1 MKKRRGQRCTAND
14 RKGSRCG
21 KWCAPGEVVC
31 AMHQPNRPPTPIEP
45 DSDDVVDL
53 IRRLTRDKDSSIR
66 LRAAEAL
73 IRMKERQSD
82 CAVCAA
88 NRDRLHASEDFYARM
103 TDEQRRGLDEL
114 NKEVAA
120 ILAELR
126 ATVMTQPRRD
136 PLAEDEAQIAKTPD
150 PVAEA
155 LPVTSVAPEEHDD
168 AEEETEDPRL
178 IDEVEIIEKDGS
190 SSFIQIIE
198 EEIDE

>member
-88 NRDRLHASEDFYARM
+88 NRDRLHASEEFYARM

-120 ILAELR
+120 ILAALR
-126 ATVMTQPRRD
+126 AVVMTQPRRD
-136 PLAEDEAQIAKTPD
+136 PLGEDEAQMAKTPD

-155 LPVTSVAPEEHDD
+155 LPTSEVAPEQENDD
-168 AEEETEDPRL
+168 EPEETEGPEVV
-178 IDEVEIIEKDGS
+178 EVEEADGS
-190 SSFIQIIE
+190 ISYFEIE
-198 EEIDE
+198 EVDD

>member
-88 NRDRLHASEDFYARM
+88 NRDRLHASEEFYARL

-120 ILAELR
+120 ILGALR
-126 ATVMTQPRRD
+126 ATVMTQSRRD
-136 PLAEDEAQIAKTPD
+136 PLAEDEAQMAKAPD

-155 LPVTSVAPEEHDD
+155 QPIREVEPEQENDD
-168 AEEETEDPRL
+168 EPEETEGPEVV
-178 IDEVEIIEKDGS
+178 EVEEADGS
-190 SSFIQIIE
+190 ISYFEIE
-198 EEIDE
+198 EVDD

>member
-88 NRDRLHASEDFYARM
+88 NRDRLHASEEFYARM

-120 ILAELR
+120 ILTELS

-136 PLAEDEAQIAKTPD
+136 PLAEDTAQIAKTPD

-155 LPVTSVAPEEHDD
+155 LPTSEVAPEQENDD
-168 AEEETEDPRL
+168 EPEETEGPEVV
-178 IDEVEIIEKDGS
+178 EVEEADGS
-190 SSFIQIIE
+190 ISYFEIE
-198 EEIDE
+198 EVDD